1 MRFFKYVILK
11 DINNVNKIFKKW
23 EKVAPFNRYGGAL
36 YSPLWS
42 RRRAHIMSLS
52 RSLSYQR
59 RCVAYMCPRVL
70 SLRYLAFVRR
80 IHSSSKPD
88 CSKSKTSTMSSVER
102 DQLGQRGSGDSFC
115 AGLLRGLDHIRDPQ
129 LNKVRIINA
138 IVCYSR
144 RKIIALRDVYCSHIN
159 CHTSGQRSRFNWGLN

>member
-1 MRFFKYVILK
+1 MHFFKYVIVK
-11 DINNVNKIFKKW
+11 DINNVNKILKKR

-36 YSPLWS
+36 YSPRTLWS
-42 RRRAHIMSLS
+42 RRRAHIMSP

-59 RCVAYMCPRVL
+59 QCVAYMCPRVL

-129 LNKVRIINA
+129 FNKVCCVSHNK
-138 IVCYSR
+138 CYS
-144 RKIIALRDVYCSHIN
+144 L
-159 CHTSGQRSRFNWGLN
+159 L